1 MAAMCIF
8 FFSGPRAPMLATG
21 TNPHGSS
28 VLPKVS
34 FMPGFTVATQYWNI
48 KYRLLRSARKRSKRN
63 LTICNE
69 YGHTGFQPRIVHY
82 QKSFLSVSERVFN
95 GRNAP
100 CVGNRFEKCRRC
112 VRLFFSP
119 VVIFQEQCQTSRHD
133 ETPPS
138 SSLPPLL
145 TIRRMPRIR
154 RHIK

>member
-112 VRLFFSP
+112 VRLFFHRLFFFKNN
-119 VVIFQEQCQTSRHD
+119 VRRVDTTRRHH
-133 ETPPS
+133 PRPSLPS
-138 SSLPPLL
+138 SPFVGCPEFDV
-145 TIRRMPRIR
+145 I
-154 RHIK
+154 